1 MYILLL
7 FVDLASVTAVF
18 AAVVTGNADDCL
30 VLRSGAVNCCGIEK
44 IDFVGVVVVVDRVFV
59 IVDCV
64 DDAGTVPVTPNRND
78 GAADGIVGAGFALFV
93 GLKNGGCELAI
104 DALTFGMRTGIVG
117 CGGIFGGI

>member
-44 IDFVGVVVVVDRVFV
+44 IDFVGVVVVVGRVFV

-78 GAADGIVGAGFALFV
+78 GAADGIVGSVALGSSKAAYV
-93 GLKNGGCELAI
+93 RVKLLVCCCSDNCQMA
-104 DALTFGMRTGIVG
+104 T
-117 CGGIFGGI
+117 